1 MADGESLQ
9 PFAQEML
16 DAPLMSGDK
25 LNVGL
30 LRLLAHRT
38 ERYTMGESSSVTVE
52 RAQELFNSICY
63 TLDLGCRAQ
72 GKNFYAVP
80 DDADFNALLLAGQ
93 AEIENRM
100 KTGKKLL
107 EQALVLLEQVDD
119 VSLSET
125 LSEIGQFFRR
135 YDVAYFAH
143 DIPCAIDYILENPIS
158 EELQGIDYINAYL
171 TELIAEG
178 CAVPLARKQ
187 EEERLNALMAQQ
199 ETMHHTDGELTDD
212 ELLRALIARLGD
224 QRDPAEKAEMV
235 MREIRSLRDMVEVLD
250 VCFWGEEALAVFT
263 RLKAP
268 ELALLYRF
276 ACRRP
281 TQQHAP
287 GGWEKTLAA
296 YIGDNIGLRS

>member
-1 MADGESLQ
+1 MATGEWLQ
-9 PFAQEML
+9 PLEQQIL
-16 DAPLMSGDK
+16 DAPFSAGGI
-25 LNVGL
+25 LNAGL

-52 RAQELFNSICY
+52 KASELLKSIFY
-63 TLDLGCRAQ
+63 TLDLGCRTQ
-72 GKNFYAVP
+72 GKNFYALP
-80 DDADFNALLLAGQ
+80 DDADLNTLLLIGQ

-100 KTGKKLL
+100 KTGKEML
-107 EQALVLLEQVDD
+107 EQALMLLGQVED
-119 VSLSET
+119 VQLRET

-178 CAVPLARKQ
+178 SAVPLARMQ

-199 ETMHHTDGELTDD
+199 AMQHTDGELTDD
-212 ELLRALIARLGD
+212 DKLRALIARLAD
-224 QRDPAEKAEMV
+224 QTDPADKADTV

-250 VCFWGEEALAVFT
+250 VCFWGEEALAVFK
-263 RLKAP
+263 RLKTP

-287 GGWEKTLAA
+287 GGWEKVLTGF
-296 YIGDNIGLRS
+296 IGDMIGRSR